1 MMRRFLLTATVLVFF
16 GVCGCEQQT
25 PSPSPKTPDRSRPTP
40 TPQPTHQVLAF
51 TADWCQACQQ
61 DKPKLAELRRQ
72 GVKVVEIDYDARPDL
87 VRKYRVRR
95 LPTYIVLKDGKEVER
110 TEDIFL
116 LIKIL
121 RFIFKLIF

>member
-1 MMRRFLLTATVLVFF
+1 MRRFLLTATVLVLF
-16 GVCGCEQQT
+16 CGCEPQT
-25 PSPSPKTPDRSRPTP
+25 PSPSPKTPDRSRPT
-40 TPQPTHQVLAF
+40 PTHQVLAF

-61 DKPKLAELRRQ
+61 DKPKLADLRRR
-72 GVKVVEIDYDARPDL
+72 GVEVVEIDYDARPDL

-121 RFIFKLIF
+121 RFIFKLLF

>member
-1 MMRRFLLTATVLVFF
+1 MGRGPGRQDGARR
-16 GVCGCEQQT
+16 
-25 PSPSPKTPDRSRPTP
+25 RPTP
-40 TPQPTHQVLAF
+40 NHQVYAF
-51 TADWCQACQQ
+51 TADWCQPCQR
-61 DKPKLAELRRQ
+61 DKPKLAELRRR

-110 TEDIFL
+110 TSNILL

-121 RFIFKLIF
+121 RFILRLF

>member
-1 MMRRFLLTATVLVFF
+1 MMRRLLLTATVLVLL
-16 GVCGCEQQT
+16 CGCETQT
-25 PSPSPKTPDRSRPTP
+25 PHQEAPDRSRPTP
-40 TPQPTHQVLAF
+40 TPQATHQVLAF

-61 DKPKLAELRRQ
+61 DKPKLDDLRRQ
-72 GVKVVEIDYDARPDL
+72 GVEVVEIDYDARPDL

-95 LPTYIVLKDGKEVER
+95 LPTYIVLEDGKEVER

>member
-16 GVCGCEQQT
+16 CGCEQQT

-40 TPQPTHQVLAF
+40 TPQATHEVLAF

-61 DKPKLAELRRQ
+61 DKPKLADLRAR
-72 GVKVVEIDYDARPDL
+72 GIEVVEIDYDARPDL

-95 LPTYIVLKDGKEVER
+95 LPTYIVLQDGEEVER
-110 TEDIFL
+110 TESILL
-116 LIKIL
+116 LIRIL
-121 RFIFKLIF
+121 RFILRLF

>member
-1 MMRRFLLTATVLVFF
+1 MRRLVLTATVLVLL
-16 GVCGCEQQT
+16 CGCQPEA
-25 PSPSPKTPDRSRPTP
+25 PDRPRPASR
-40 TPQPTHQVLAF
+40 HQVLAF

-72 GVKVVEIDYDARPDL
+72 GVEVVEIDYDARPDL
-87 VRKYRVRR
+87 AREYRVRR
-95 LPTYIVLKDGKEVER
+95 LPTYVVLKDGKEVER

-121 RFIFKLIF
+121 RFILRLF